1 MRRPTRPA
9 ASAAGEGFAGERR
22 RAGAG
27 GDREMRR
34 SGRVRWRR
42 DEGCGRKAG
51 RGKRVGEADVWGPRV
66 SLPREALDE
75 W

>member
-1 MRRPTRPA
+1 
-9 ASAAGEGFAGERR
+9 
-22 RAGAG
+22 
-27 GDREMRR
+27 MRR

>member
-1 MRRPTRPA
+1 M
-9 ASAAGEGFAGERR
+9 
-22 RAGAG
+22 
-27 GDREMRR
+27 R

-66 SLPREALDE
+66 SLPREASDE